1 MGILQLGTVRLSVDG
16 SKFKANASKLK
27 NRVHKIVD
35 EADKTD
41 AKENTEQGKANDYI
55 NHPAE
60 DSEQDS
66 PESQANKI
74 KKPIRLFATRK
85 LVPRTQKRKPTRRS
99 KAPRR
104 RPRYYALNKAL
115 SKALTKALSKTVIK
129 KINSLLLREKTEHL
143 NQRTKAHQP
152 EINRRNRRNKKLRSK
167 TKLMPIA
174 A

>member
-41 AKENTEQGKANDYI
+41 AKENTEQDKVNDYI

-74 KKPIRLFATRK
+74 KKAYQAIRNEEAG
-85 LVPRTQKRKPTRRS
+85 S
-99 KAPRR
+99 KNPEKKTDSEVEGTEK
-104 RPRYYALNKAL
+104 KA
-115 SKALTKALSKTVIK
+115 KVD
-129 KINSLLLREKTEHL
+129 
-143 NQRTKAHQP
+143 QP
-152 EINRRNRRNKKLRSK
+152 HIVW
-167 TKLMPIA
+167 PW
-174 A
+174 

>member
-74 KKPIRLFATRK
+74 GSTPYCVALVINCFFDSSFSIIGDLRFFLF
-85 LVPRTQKRKPTRRS
+85 LIF
-99 KAPRR
+99 
-104 RPRYYALNKAL
+104 
-115 SKALTKALSKTVIK
+115 LTY
-129 KINSLLLREKTEHL
+129 
-143 NQRTKAHQP
+143 HQ
-152 EINRRNRRNKKLRSK
+152 L
-167 TKLMPIA
+167 
-174 A
+174 